1 MRFSIYFMSPS
12 QVKDQVKDKS
22 IINYCS
28 PMDLR
33 LYGSKDS
40 YSLMDQLFVVGVV
53 ISNGKGA

>member
-28 PMDLR
+28 PMDQSKIVWIQGFLF
-33 LYGSKDS
+33 LDGSALCSRSCHLKW
-40 YSLMDQLFVVGVV
+40 
-53 ISNGKGA
+53 